1 MDRSIVVVRV
11 GSHLFGVYVES
22 ARIVLGLPPITPLP
36 KAPTHLLGVMNHRGS
51 VVPII
56 DLGRRLALAS
66 DGGSKVFV
74 VETQLGL
81 AGLLVDD
88 VLEVAEPLP
97 AIEDAAWVELNGP
110 VEDVVRVRLSHL
122 GPDTKVDESLI
133 VVLDLA
139 ALLAAN
145 LAA

>member
-88 VLEVAEPLP
+88 VLTSGATAEACARALKDAGARAVYVLTAARTPL
-97 AIEDAAWVELNGP
+97 
-110 VEDVVRVRLSHL
+110 
-122 GPDTKVDESLI
+122 ESS
-133 VVLDLA
+133 
-139 ALLAAN
+139 
-145 LAA
+145 

>member
-1 MDRSIVVVRV
+1 
-11 GSHLFGVYVES
+11 
-22 ARIVLGLPPITPLP
+22 
-36 KAPTHLLGVMNHRGS
+36 MNHRGS
-51 VVPII
+51 VVPVI
-56 DLGRRLALAS
+56 DLGRRLALHS

-74 VETQLGL
+74 VESQMGL

-97 AIEDAAWVELNGP
+97 AAEDAAWVDMNGP

-122 GPDTKVDESLI
+122 DPESSIDESLI

-139 ALLAAN
+139 ALLEAK

>member
-1 MDRSIVVVRV
+1 MERSIVVVRV
-11 GSHLFGVYVES
+11 GSDLFGVPVES

-51 VVPII
+51 VVPVV
-56 DLGRRLALAS
+56 DLGRRLALTS
-66 DGGSKVFV
+66 EGGSKVFV
-74 VETQLGL
+74 VETPRGL

-97 AIEDAAWVELNGP
+97 AIEDAAWVELSGP
-110 VEDVVRVRLSHL
+110 VEDVVRVRLSHW
-122 GPDTKVDESLI
+122 GHEAGADESMI

-139 ALLAAN
+139 ALLEAK